1 MGKDVGGEGT
11 RRGEGSQISAGRAYT
26 TEIDIEILG
35 LDRPTIHQDV
45 FAADAS
51 GPAISRGVDRG
62 RFPSCCE
69 CVGE

>member
-1 MGKDVGGEGT
+1 MGKDVGGEGN

-35 LDRPTIHQDV
+35 LDRPTVHQGV

-51 GPAISRGVDRG
+51 FWRSLRTTPQ
-62 RFPSCCE
+62 RFSADLRAQA
-69 CVGE
+69 V